1 MGGDRIRHLLS
12 KPLASGATGHFWNP
26 SKTLRALGLCPEA
39 LGTDP
44 DAAKARAVDLNNLA
58 DQVRRGARAGATH
71 DRPGAIDNLIKA
83 FEASEEY
90 GDLKPR
96 TQKDYTY
103 YLAKVS
109 EEFGDLQAASLSPKV
124 IKAYLARL
132 RKDTSVT
139 WAYHV
144 GATLRALLSW
154 AVSEN
159 WITDNPAK
167 KIKIKAPP
175 KRNVVW
181 SVEHSTAYIAK
192 ATEMGWHSIAAMA
205 HVFDSIAQ
213 SPVDVMT
220 LKRAAYNGTHIG
232 HARTKT
238 GVTDAPIPLFP
249 EARAALD
256 AYLEANPRL
265 PEAPLFTHD
274 KIGGEWTADTLRKV
288 HRRIRTAANLPA
300 HLQLQDFRRTAQT
313 EAGAAAGTSDEIRA
327 LARHTTREAG
337 EHYVIPDARYVESVQ
352 SKRLALR
359 NEQREKVRIPE

>member
-26 SKTLRALGLCPEA
+26 SKTLRTLGLSPEA
-39 LGTDP
+39 LGTD
-44 DAAKARAVDLNNLA
+44 AAAACARAVELNNLA
-58 DQVRRGARAGATH
+58 DQVRRSARAGSTQQ
-71 DRPGAIDNLIKA
+71 RPGTINTLIA
-83 FEASEEY
+83 GFQTCEEF

-96 TQKDYTY
+96 TQRDYIY
-103 YLAKVS
+103 YLTKIS
-109 EEFGDLQAASLSPKV
+109 DEFGDLQVAALSPKV
-124 IKAYLARL
+124 IKAYLTRL
-132 RKDTSVT
+132 RKEVGVT

-144 GATLRALLSW
+144 GATLRAVLSW

-159 WITDNPAK
+159 WISDNPAK
-167 KIKIKAPP
+167 KIKIKSPP
-175 KRNVVW
+175 KRRVVW
-181 SVEHSTAYIAK
+181 TVEQSTLYIAT
-192 ATEMGWHSIAAMA
+192 ATAMGWHSIAAMA

-213 SPVDVMT
+213 SPIDVMT
-220 LKRAAYNGTHIG
+220 LKRGAYDGTHIG

-249 EARAALD
+249 EAKVALD

-274 KIGGEWTADTLRKV
+274 KIGGEWSEDALRKV
-288 HRRIRTAANLPA
+288 HRRIRAEAGLPA
-300 HLQLQDFRRTAQT
+300 QLQLQDFRRTAQT
-313 EAGAAAGTSDEIRA
+313 EAGAARGTSDEIRA

-337 EHYVIPDARYVESVQ
+337 EHYVIPDSRYVESIQ

-359 NEQREKVRIPE
+359 NETREKIRIPE